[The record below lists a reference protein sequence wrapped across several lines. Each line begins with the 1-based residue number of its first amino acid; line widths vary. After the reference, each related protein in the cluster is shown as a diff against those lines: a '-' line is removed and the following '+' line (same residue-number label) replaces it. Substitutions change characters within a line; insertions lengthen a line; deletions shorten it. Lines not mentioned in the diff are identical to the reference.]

1 MTGIG
6 DWMFRRREKSKLLN
20 SLQEKARQNPQDSR
34 VQVRLGDLLTKMGKK
49 KAAIEAYYKAAENF
63 AQHGFIVE
71 AIAMSKVIMRLDPLA
86 GEIVQKVSELCRKRE
101 TLKGKKNTLEIEPET
116 NRGFGEDIWLRNGK
130 ITQ

>member
-6 DWMFRRREKSKLLN
+6 DWMFRRRKKSKLLN
-20 SLQEKARQNPQDSR
+20 SLQEKALQNPQDSR

-49 KAAIEAYYKAAENF
+49 KAAIEAYYKAAEYF

-86 GEIVQKVSELCRKRE
+86 EEIVQKVSELCRKWE
-101 TLKGKKNTLEIEPET
+101 ALKEQKSKLEIDPEI
-116 NRGFGEDIWLRNGK
+116 NPGFGEDIWLRKEK